1 MTNNIQNNREEC
13 SPLETAVA
21 KFEKLIAEK
30 KIPKGKMRAKIKNI
44 LGNFD

>member
-1 MTNNIQNNREEC
+1 MSNNQINREES

-30 KIPKGKMRAKIKNI
+30 KIPKGKMRAKIKHI